1 MIEYTSER
9 RCFLMAEKVNK
20 TYRYSYE
27 EKMNIVNEYYNIGGS
42 TYSLARKY
50 NIPRSSIKNW
60 IEKFRKDGYIKR
72 EETRGKS
79 KNGGRISLEDYKE
92 RYEILKKYQAF
103 LKAQREKK

>member
-1 MIEYTSER
+1 
-9 RCFLMAEKVNK
+9 MAEKVNK

-27 EKMNIVNEYYNIGGS
+27 EKMKIVDEYYNVGGS

-50 NIPRSSIKNW
+50 NIPRSSLMHW
-60 IEKFRKDGYIKR
+60 IEKVWKNGYIEK

>member
-1 MIEYTSER
+1 
-9 RCFLMAEKVNK
+9 MAEKVNK

-27 EKMNIVNEYYNIGGS
+27 EKMNIVNEYHNIGES

-60 IEKFRKDGYIKR
+60 IEKFRKEGYIER

-79 KNGGRISLEDYKE
+79 KTGGRISLEDYKE

-103 LKAQREKK
+103 LKARREKK

>member
-1 MIEYTSER
+1 
-9 RCFLMAEKVNK
+9 MAEKVNK

-27 EKMNIVNEYYNIGGS
+27 EKMKIVNEYYNVGGS

-50 NIPRSSIKNW
+50 NIPRSSLLNW
-60 IEKFRKDGYIKR
+60 IRKIRKNEYIEK
-72 EETRGKS
+72 EETRGKP